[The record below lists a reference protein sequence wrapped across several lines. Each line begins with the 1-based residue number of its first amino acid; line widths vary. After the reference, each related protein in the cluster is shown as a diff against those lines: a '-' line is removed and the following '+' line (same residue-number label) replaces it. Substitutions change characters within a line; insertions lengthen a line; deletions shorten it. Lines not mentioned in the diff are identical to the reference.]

1 MSKRVEFRDYREGE
15 VSPSEAGWIVGTLSV
30 YVSFIWFS
38 GILRYRVDFQSM
50 EMDDYG
56 DDFYDSNDEEY

>member
-15 VSPSEAGWIVGTLSV
+15 VSLSEAGWIVGTLSV
-30 YVSFIWFS
+30 YVSFIWFA